1 MPPAGK
7 RALVQP
13 HASLGRML
21 SVVRRNGDEMTKS
34 AAITLAAILT
44 VACGTAAA
52 GDIHTE
58 LYGEGAVEGGAKPL
72 YWDIYTADAGTGR
85 SLIFLHGGGCRRGSR
100 TNAGLVDLAV
110 RLAQDGITV
119 LSPDYRLLQD
129 DPKPGPDALAMMAK
143 AATDIWLPRIL
154 ASGSGDE
161 EAQTILQGRITA
173 CAAAA
178 EDALAAWRTLRARAV
193 ELGLDPDR
201 IALGGS
207 SAGAFAALVAAY
219 ELATDDER
227 PAAVVSL
234 WGAAPGLPFTQ
245 GGPPLW
251 ALHGADDRI
260 VTLAAA
266 EKTASRAR
274 QANVLAVLRVQQ
286 EAGHGWSEVDLYKTA
301 TDDKTH
307 YQSLLDFLKR

>member
-1 MPPAGK
+1 MK
-7 RALVQP
+7 L
-13 HASLGRML
+13 
-21 SVVRRNGDEMTKS
+21 
-34 AAITLAAILT
+34 AAIATASILT
-44 VACGTAAA
+44 VACGTATA
-52 GDIHTE
+52 GEMRTE
-58 LYGEGAVEGGAKPL
+58 LYGEGAVKGGVKPL
-72 YWDIYTADAGTGR
+72 YWDIYTAAAGNEGR

-100 TNAGLVDLAV
+100 TNAGLVDLAA

-119 LSPDYRLLQD
+119 VSPDYRLLQD
-129 DPKPGPDALAMMAK
+129 DPKPGPEALAMMAE

-154 ASGSGDE
+154 ASGNSDQ
-161 EAQTILQGRITA
+161 EAQAILQGRITA

-178 EDALAAWRTLRARAV
+178 EDALTAWRILRGRAP
-193 ELGLDPDR
+193 ELGLDPES

-234 WGAAPGLPFTQ
+234 WGAAPGLPFTH

-251 ALHGADDRI
+251 ALHGADDAI
-260 VTLAAA
+260 VTLTAA

-274 QANVLAVLRVQQ
+274 QSNVLVVLHVQQ
-286 EAGHGWSEVDLYKTA
+286 EAGHGWSEVDLYGKA
-301 TDDKTH
+301 PDDRTH